1 MGSKKLQVWLPVLF
15 SLAIVLG
22 MLIGY
27 QLRDET
33 SGGRFLGFSKRTSLQ
48 EVVDLVKSR
57 YVDKVASDS
66 INQLAVNQLLSHL
79 DPHSILIPSD
89 QLNAAEEHLQDNIKG
104 IGIEFQVFDDTVNV
118 MNVIKT
124 GPSEKAGIE
133 VGDKLIAI
141 NDTAQI
147 AGKFLRVER
156 LRSLL
161 KGETGTKVKI
171 KILRSGK
178 VIEKIVERASFPVPI
193 IDVSYMLDK
202 ETGFLR
208 INRFADR
215 SYEAFM
221 ESMGDLKKKG
231 MQKLILDLRGNG
243 GGLLKEAIAI
253 ADEFLSGDKLI
264 VYTEGDH
271 QQRVDS
277 RCRRDGIF
285 EVGKLVVLVDEGSA
299 SASEVLAGALQDW
312 DRATI
317 IGRRTFGKGLVQ
329 QQFQLSDGSA
339 VRLTIARYYTPLGR
353 NIQKPYGKDHQEYNE
368 EVLARFHSGS
378 MIKEDTSKP
387 KGKAFKTPSGKLV
400 YDGGGISP
408 DIFIPLDTSNI
419 SDNVMRLYY
428 RNSLSSFV
436 YRYYLQN
443 RTRFDLISKPDNI
456 LTDFQPGEKE
466 LMELRS
472 FALSHDGVI
481 INTFTEKEKTQISQ
495 RLQTLMAKQLWRME
509 GYFEIANR
517 YDAAVQ
523 KGVLSLK

>member
-1 MGSKKLQVWLPVLF
+1 
-15 SLAIVLG
+15 
-22 MLIGY
+22 
-27 QLRDET
+27 
-33 SGGRFLGFSKRTSLQ
+33 
-48 EVVDLVKSR
+48 
-57 YVDKVASDS
+57 
-66 INQLAVNQLLSHL
+66 
-79 DPHSILIPSD
+79 
-89 QLNAAEEHLQDNIKG
+89 
-104 IGIEFQVFDDTVNV
+104 
-118 MNVIKT
+118 
-124 GPSEKAGIE
+124 
-133 VGDKLIAI
+133 
-141 NDTAQI
+141 
-147 AGKFLRVER
+147 
-156 LRSLL
+156 
-161 KGETGTKVKI
+161 
-171 KILRSGK
+171 
-178 VIEKIVERASFPVPI
+178 
-193 IDVSYMLDK
+193 
-202 ETGFLR
+202 
-208 INRFADR
+208 
-215 SYEAFM
+215 M
-221 ESMGDLKKKG
+221 ESMGNLKKKG

-271 QQRVDS
+271 QQRVDN

-353 NIQKPYGKDHQEYNE
+353 NIQKP
-368 EVLARFHSGS
+368 
-378 MIKEDTSKP
+378 

-408 DIFIPLDTSNI
+408 DIFIPLDTANI

-443 RTRFDLISKPDNI
+443 RTRFDLITKPENI

-481 INTFTEKEKTQISQ
+481 INSFTEKEKTQISQ

-523 KGVLSLK
+523 KGIISLK

>member
-15 SLAIVLG
+15 AVTIVLG

-27 QLRDET
+27 QLREET
-33 SGGRFLGFSKRTSLQ
+33 AGGRFLGFTKRTSLQ
-48 EVVDLVKSR
+48 EVVDLVRSR

-79 DPHSILIPSD
+79 DPHSVLIPSD
-89 QLNAAEEHLQDNIKG
+89 QLNAADEHLQDNIKG

-118 MNVIKT
+118 INVIKT

-133 VGDKLIAI
+133 VGDKLITI

-156 LRSLL
+156 VRFLL

-178 VIEKIVERASFPVPI
+178 IIEKEIERASFPVPI
-193 IDVSYMLDK
+193 IDVSYMLDE
-202 ETGFLR
+202 ETGFIR

-221 ESMGDLKKKG
+221 ESMGDLTKKG

-271 QQRVDS
+271 QPRFDN

-285 EVGKLVVLVDEGSA
+285 ETGNLAVLVDESSA

-317 IGRRTFGKGLVQ
+317 IGRRTYGKGLVQ

-339 VRLTIARYYTPLGR
+339 IRLTVSRYYTPLGR
-353 NIQKPYGKDHQEYNE
+353 NIQKPYGKDHEEYNE
-368 EVLARFHSGS
+368 ELLNRFHNGS
-378 MIKEDTSKP
+378 MIKADTSKP
-387 KGKAFKTPSGKLV
+387 KGKAFKTPKGKLV
-400 YDGGGISP
+400 YDGGGITP
-408 DIFIPLDTSNI
+408 DIFIPLDTANI
-419 SDNVMRLYY
+419 SDNILRLYY

-436 YRYYLQN
+436 YKYYLQH
-443 RTRFDLISKPDNI
+443 RVKFDQIKKPENI
-456 LTDFQPGEKE
+456 LTEFLPGEKE
-466 LMELRS
+466 WAELRS
-472 FALSHDGVI
+472 FSLAHDGVI
-481 INTFTEKEKTQISQ
+481 INPFTDKEKVQISQ
-495 RLQTLMAKQLWRME
+495 RLQTSMAKQIWRME

-523 KGVLSLK
+523 KGILVLK